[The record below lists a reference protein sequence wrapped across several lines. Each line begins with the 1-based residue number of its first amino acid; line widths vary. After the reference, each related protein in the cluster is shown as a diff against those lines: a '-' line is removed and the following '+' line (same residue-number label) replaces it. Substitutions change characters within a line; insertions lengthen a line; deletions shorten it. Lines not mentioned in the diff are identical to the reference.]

1 MTGDSY
7 YRYLVMKANTLATAW
22 GTLGQSRARLHRQ
35 SPLSGV
41 TARQA
46 SESDLG
52 TRRHWLV
59 WGAGQRVGCEEGRV
73 RLRPLEAAQGLTR
86 CSCSSCRVCGSPRR
100 PGAPRHILHSD
111 PDGQC
116 RWVSVGAEG
125 TPVSPVDLI
134 WALTPSARACRG
146 PTPGRVG
153 TARHSRDSCPF
164 RDAPG

>member
-1 MTGDSY
+1 MTGQLLPLPGYESQHLGNSLGDAGPVQGTTPSPES
-7 YRYLVMKANTLATAW
+7 TL
-22 GTLGQSRARLHRQ
+22 R
-35 SPLSGV
+35 V

-52 TRRHWLV
+52 TGRHLAGV
-59 WGAGQRVGCEEGRV
+59 GAGQRVGCEEGRV
-73 RLRPLEAAQGLTR
+73 RLRPLGAAQGLTR

-116 RWVSVGAEG
+116 RWVSVGAEE

-134 WALTPSARACRG
+134 WALTPSARACRD

-164 RDAPG
+164 HDAPG